1 MVRSFIVAF
10 VLMATACGAPSKQ
23 NKTIIGSETQ
33 DEIPKEETET
43 NTIIIMSEIPD
54 GAVTGNFNLDASP
67 FYAAVDL
74 VDTEN
79 ETTTIAFEDGAL
91 AQITIPEAIGASL
104 SSVRF
109 NGFDQDILLVNSVY
123 KDPIFRKYY
132 LYILKG
138 GEWQPVVDGFIL
150 HVENISGDMVP
161 IKVDPSNSN
170 RMVRSYSVFDMDPES
185 ETKYSWILK
194 EEVVDVL
201 NR

>member
-1 MVRSFIVAF
+1 MRNFFIAGVF
-10 VLMATACGAPSKQ
+10 LMAAGCGAPSKQ
-23 NKTIIGSETQ
+23 NKTIIGETQ
-33 DEIPKEETET
+33 KEIPKEETES
-43 NTIIIMSEIPD
+43 NTIIVMSEIPD
-54 GAVTGNFNLDASP
+54 GAVSGNFNLDAAS

-79 ETTTIAFEDGAL
+79 ETTTIAFEDQSMA
-91 AQITIPEAIGASL
+91 AITIPEAIGASL

-109 NGFDQDILLVNSVY
+109 DEFDRDILLVNSVY

-138 GEWQPVVDGFIL
+138 NEWQPVVDGFIL
-150 HVENISGDMVP
+150 HIENISGDMVP

-170 RMVRSYSVFDMDPES
+170 RMIRSYSVFNMDPES
-185 ETKYSWILK
+185 ETKYTWILK
-194 EEVVDVL
+194 EETADII